1 MLLLDTSIVIHIR
14 DKPSQIDK
22 RISQVDCV
30 PSLSIITRVELEGGA
45 VGDTELATRRLTLL
59 DEMLQLFPVL
69 DFNTD
74 CAEIYRQIV
83 RGTGFSR
90 RKTLDRMIAA
100 TALANDLTL
109 VTANPGDFEDIPGL
123 ALEVWSSN

>member
-14 DKPSQIDK
+14 DQPSQIDQHL
-22 RISQVDCV
+22 SQVDYI
-30 PSLSIITRVELEGGA
+30 PSLSIVTRIELEGGA
-45 VGDTELATRRLTLL
+45 VGDTELATRRRTLL

-69 DFNTD
+69 DFNTG
-74 CAEIYRQIV
+74 CAEIYRRIV
-83 RGTGFSR
+83 RSSGFSR

-109 VTANPGDFEDIPGL
+109 VTANPGDFEDIGGL
-123 ALEVWSSN
+123 ALEIWPSD